1 MQTYNSIKETQA
13 YKQDNNS
20 CTVVASA
27 LAFDTD
33 YTEMTSYYASKGRR
47 AGRGVAHSLSVDIVK
62 TLAKAKGY
70 KYKRMQKLEI
80 IKLTKGKT
88 MTVGNSKKYLDKSK
102 NYVIFSAGHAIGA
115 VGGVV
120 DDFTKTSKRPIH
132 TIIELT
138 PPKNKVAT
146 LQNIR
151 EADITDLLAQATQL
165 LKG

>member
-1 MQTYNSIKETQA
+1 MQTYNSIKQTQA

-20 CTVVASA
+20 CTVIASA

-33 YTEMTSYYASKGRR
+33 YTEMTDYYAGWGRR
-47 AGRGVAHSLSVDIVK
+47 RGKGVTHSLSVDIVK

-80 IKLTKGKT
+80 VKLTKGKT
-88 MTVGNSKKYLDKSK
+88 MTVGNSKKYLDKNK

-115 VGGVV
+115 VGGIV

-138 PPKNKVAT
+138 PPNIKLTRLTNLEKI
-146 LQNIR
+146 LQTI
-151 EADITDLLAQATQL
+151 
-165 LKG
+165 